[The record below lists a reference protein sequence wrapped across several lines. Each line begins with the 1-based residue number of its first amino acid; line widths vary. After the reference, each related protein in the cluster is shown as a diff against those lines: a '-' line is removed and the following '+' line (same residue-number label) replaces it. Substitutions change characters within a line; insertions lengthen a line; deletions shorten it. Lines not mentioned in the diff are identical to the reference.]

1 MLSDVRSSKKREAYL
16 FVRSFSVTPSR
27 VMRAIILSSTSV
39 RLHTWSTS
47 KLRVSPR
54 RCAGKGRGGG
64 GRWSDRKTVLSVCKG
79 EEWSYSKRVLV
90 VHSLLQ
96 ARK

>member
-1 MLSDVRSSKKREAYL
+1 MVHLEAEG
-16 FVRSFSVTPSR
+16 FAPK
-27 VMRAIILSSTSV
+27 MRGE
-39 RLHTWSTS
+39 
-47 KLRVSPR
+47 
-54 RCAGKGRGGG
+54 GKGGG